1 MTAPFHPTAE
11 QDAWMDCGEYVLG
24 TLDAAA
30 LAAFEAAMARDNA
43 LLAEVYRWQDRLLG
57 LTAQVAPAASLQPTL
72 WPAIEAR
79 LGQSEGTAAAALP
92 VQAAAVAPPKT
103 EPKPALARKPAAPL
117 PPWAQSSPAAAR
129 PVSGPYRQLQA
140 ANDAL
145 FARLRWWQITGS
157 LALAASVVM
166 ACLLLI
172 GQRPDQVIA
181 AAPQRYL
188 TMLQGPGQ
196 TDGWIVEITA
206 NDKLR
211 LLPVGPAQAVPA
223 GKALQFWTKLDGAA
237 GPTSLGLVQPGQAIE
252 IPLTKLPGV
261 AEKQLFELTL
271 EPEAGSPIG
280 KPTGPILFVGRSVR
294 L

>member
-1 MTAPFHPTAE
+1 MTEAFHPTPE

-30 LAAFEAAMARDNA
+30 LTAFEAAMASDSL

-57 LTAQVAPAASLQPTL
+57 LTAQVAPAARLMPSL

-79 LGQSEGTAAAALP
+79 LGQSVAPVIAETARAVGTATS
-92 VQAAAVAPPKT
+92 QAKRS
-103 EPKPALARKPAAPL
+103 PALGNKPAAPL
-117 PPWAQSSPAAAR
+117 PPWAQNSPAPALPAA
-129 PVSGPYRQLQA
+129 GPYRQLQA

-157 LALAASVVM
+157 LAVAASVVM
-166 ACLLLI
+166 ACLLLL
-172 GQRPDQVIA
+172 GQRPGQTIA

-196 TDGWIVEITA
+196 SEGWIVEITA

-211 LLPVGPAQAVPA
+211 LVPVGPPQAVPP
-223 GKALQFWTKLDGAA
+223 GKTLQFWTKLDGAA

-271 EPEAGSPIG
+271 EPEAGSPID
-280 KPTGPILFVGRSVR
+280 KPTGPILFIGRSVR

>member
-1 MTAPFHPTAE
+1 MTAPVHPTAE

-30 LAAFEAAMARDNA
+30 LAAFEAAMVSNSL

-57 LTAQVAPAASLQPTL
+57 LTAQVAPVASLQPSL

-79 LGQSEGTAAAALP
+79 LGQSAGPLTLPPAL
-92 VQAAAVAPPKT
+92 AVAPLAA
-103 EPKPALARKPAAPL
+103 EPNQAQPSKPAAPL
-117 PPWAQSSPAAAR
+117 PPWAQNSPAPAA
-129 PVSGPYRQLQA
+129 VGPYRQLQA
-140 ANDAL
+140 VNDAL

-166 ACLLLI
+166 ASLLLV
-172 GQRPDQVIA
+172 GQRPVQVIA

-196 TDGWIVEITA
+196 TEGWIVEITA

-211 LLPVGPAQAVPA
+211 LVPIGPPQVVPA

-271 EPEAGSPIG
+271 EPAAGSPIDR
-280 KPTGPILFVGRSVR
+280 PTGPILFIGRSVR